1 MADNKK
7 IAEDVLAAVGGREN
21 VVNVTHCMTRLR
33 FNLKDESILNVDTI
47 KGINGVLGYARS
59 GGQNQVIIGQNVDKV
74 YDELCGI
81 GGFAQQAEV
90 KENLDK
96 PKEKLTIKV
105 IGANIMNYLAGSL
118 TPLIPLIIAA
128 AMFKT
133 VQMIIGPDMLKL
145 VSAESDLYVLFGFL
159 YNAGFYYMPI
169 YVGYTA
175 AKKIGATPVLGL
187 FMGGILIAPE
197 FMELATSGASFTVYG
212 IPCMVGNY
220 SQTILPIILS
230 VWIMSYVE
238 KFFNKYTPTALR
250 TIFAP
255 FLTMVVMVPLSLCA
269 LAPAGNVVGMVI
281 GSALVSFGNVGGFIA
296 VAVIAALWEYL
307 VMSGMHLV
315 LAVTMMTVIMSQ
327 GYEAMVSPAACCATF
342 AAFGMAL
349 GAALRA
355 KDKEERSLGIGYFI
369 SGVFGGVTEPALY
382 GIGFKYKKPLLGMSI
397 GAFAGGLYAGLT
409 HVEVYVVGGT
419 NFLCALGYVG
429 GGTANTINGIISL
442 VISVIVA
449 AVATYMIGLE
459 SKVAK
464 AKSR

>member
-1 MADNKK
+1 
-7 IAEDVLAAVGGREN
+7 
-21 VVNVTHCMTRLR
+21 
-33 FNLKDESILNVDTI
+33 
-47 KGINGVLGYARS
+47 
-59 GGQNQVIIGQNVDKV
+59 
-74 YDELCGI
+74 
-81 GGFAQQAEV
+81 
-90 KENLDK
+90 
-96 PKEKLTIKV
+96 
-105 IGANIMNYLAGSL
+105 
-118 TPLIPLIIAA
+118 
-128 AMFKT
+128 
-133 VQMIIGPDMLKL
+133 
-145 VSAESDLYVLFGFL
+145 
-159 YNAGFYYMPI
+159 
-169 YVGYTA
+169 
-175 AKKIGATPVLGL
+175 
-187 FMGGILIAPE
+187 
-197 FMELATSGASFTVYG
+197 ELATSGASFTVYG